1 MREYYFFIKI
11 ENNLYKIKIY
21 IYNNIVE
28 KWNININNKSLKG
41 RNIWNKSV
49 NVGIIAKMKK

>member
-41 RNIWNKSV
+41 RNIWNKSA
-49 NVGIIAKMKK
+49 NAEIIAKMKK